1 MGDAKYKNLTS
12 HRVPNSDL
20 YQMLSYATALD
31 LPGGLLVYALGEV
44 DDASYEICHSGKRL
58 DVASLNIAGTLDE
71 TLRNVRTIAKRV
83 VLLRDEPRGVRL

>member
-1 MGDAKYKNLTS
+1 VGDAKYKNLTS

-44 DDASYEICHSGKRL
+44 DDASYEIRHSGKRL

-71 TLRNVRTIAKRV
+71 TLRNVRTIAQRV